1 MHILIADIGST
12 KSIWTTLNKTE
23 DKSYETIGFNPNY
36 QSEEEIADVLQTVK
50 KHLDLTHIT
59 TCFLYGAGID
69 KDESKDILKRLCSK
83 YISQALELH
92 IENDLLAA
100 ARSSYTDQEDGVIA
114 ILGTGSNIRPYRNGE
129 LLGESHS
136 LGYIL
141 GDEGGGV
148 GFGKHIARAFVYGDL
163 SHKINSILKDLNYS
177 KDSIIQAVYN
187 QAYPQRY
194 LANFA
199 RILYPYR
206 NEPTVKQALVKNFSD
221 FIESHVLK
229 IENIQNKDL
238 KFVGSMAFYF
248 QDILIETAKT
258 YNITINGCVQTPMLG
273 LIDYHKNN
281 I

>member
-1 MHILIADIGST
+1 MHTLIADIGST
-12 KSIWTTLNKTE
+12 KSIWTILDKDQ

-36 QSEEEIADVLQTVK
+36 QSEKEITDVFLNVSKNLNLNTI
-50 KHLDLTHIT
+50 HS
-59 TCFLYGAGID
+59 CFLYGAGID
-69 KDESKDILKRLCSK
+69 NEMSLSVLKNICKITVPSVNT
-83 YISQALELH
+83 IH

-100 ARSSYTDQEDGVIA
+100 ARSCFTDHEDGVIA
-114 ILGTGSNIRPYRNGE
+114 ILGTGSNIRPYKQGK
-129 LLGESHS
+129 LIGESKS

-148 GFGKHIARAFVYGDL
+148 GFGKYVVQAFVYGNLSKEIHQYLTDL
-163 SHKINSILKDLNYS
+163 EFS
-177 KDSIIQAVYN
+177 KTSIIKAVYN
-187 QAYPQRY
+187 KPYPQKY

-199 RILYPYR
+199 RILHPLR
-206 NEPTVKQALVKNFSD
+206 SDLSIKTLLAQNFNN

-258 YNITINGCVQTPMLG
+258 HNITVKGCYKNPMAG

>member
-12 KSIWTTLNKTE
+12 KSIWTLLNKTQH
-23 DKSYETIGFNPNY
+23 KSYETIGFNPNY
-36 QSEEEIADVLQTVK
+36 QSKDEISDVFKSVK
-50 KHLDLTHIT
+50 KHLDLSMVT
-59 TCFLYGAGID
+59 TCFLYGAGIG
-69 KDESKDILKRLCSK
+69 DEGSLAVLKTICAHH
-83 YISQALELH
+83 ISPHVNLS

-100 ARSSYTDQEDGVIA
+100 ARSCFTDEEDGVIA
-114 ILGTGSNIRPYRNGE
+114 ILGTGSNIRPYHQGK
-129 LLGESHS
+129 LIGESQS

-148 GFGKHIARAFVYGDL
+148 GFGKYIAKAFVYGNL
-163 SHKINSILKDLNYS
+163 STEIHQVLVNQNFS
-177 KDSIIQAVYN
+177 KTSIIQAVYN
-187 QAYPQRY
+187 QSYPQKY

-206 NEPTVKQALVKNFSD
+206 SEPTVKRFLIKNFSD

-248 QDILIETAKT
+248 KDELIETAKK
-258 YNITINGCVQTPMLG
+258 YQITVKGCHQTPMAG